1 MRPATVLRFHSRFAG
16 AVLLAG
22 MVGGCSLPA
31 VLSQSPQARGNLIE
45 AERLAQ
51 LVPGTSTR
59 ADVTS
64 LIGSPTAKAVFD
76 DSKWIYI
83 GELTR
88 PVIGGTNAVLDQQTV
103 VMSFDGK
110 GVLQSMDTKLAKD
123 GYDIAIVTDTT
134 PAPGSDASFLQ
145 QLLGNIGRFNPGAGA
160 GATGG
165 GASSTNRSSGGNY

>member
-1 MRPATVLRFHSRFAG
+1 MRAAKVLRFYSRFAG

-22 MVGGCSLPA
+22 MVGGCSLPG

-64 LIGSPTAKAVFD
+64 LIGSPTAKAAFD

-88 PVIGGTNAVLDQQTV
+88 PVIAGTNTVLDQQTV

-123 GYDIAIVTDTT
+123 GYDIAVVTDTT